1 MLSFLAIDTSPKWLL
16 ILFVCSGNPELIKDP
31 VQSINCQRI
40 EQSTY
45 SLKHCQN
52 SQTLDS
58 VRVDPP
64 YFVSKSKCVEI
75 TKIKD
80 PNIG

>member
-1 MLSFLAIDTSPKWLL
+1 MFSFLAADTSPKWLL
-16 ILFVCSGNPELIKDP
+16 ILFVCSGDPELINDP
-31 VQSINCQRI
+31 EQNINCQRI

-52 SQTLDS
+52 SQTFAS
-58 VRVDPP
+58 VRITPP
-64 YFVSKSKCVEI
+64 YFVNKSKCVEI
-75 TKIKD
+75 IKKKP

>member
-52 SQTLDS
+52 SQTLAS
-58 VRVDPP
+58 VRITSP
-64 YFVSKSKCVEI
+64 YFVSKSKCVQI
-75 TKIKD
+75 IKKD

>member
-1 MLSFLAIDTSPKWLL
+1 MLSLLAVDTSPKWLL

-40 EQSTY
+40 EQSAH

-52 SQTLDS
+52 SQTLAS
-58 VRVDPP
+58 VGINPP
-64 YFVSKSKCVEI
+64 YFVSKSKCVQI
-75 TKIKD
+75 IKKN

>member
-1 MLSFLAIDTSPKWLL
+1 MLSLLAVDTSPKWLL

-40 EQSTY
+40 EQSAH

-52 SQTLDS
+52 SQTLAS
-58 VRVDPP
+58 VRINPP
-64 YFVSKSKCVEI
+64 YFVSKSKCVQI
-75 TKIKD
+75 IKKN

>member
-1 MLSFLAIDTSPKWLL
+1 MLSLLAADTSPKWLL

-40 EQSTY
+40 EQSAH

-52 SQTLDS
+52 SQTLAS
-58 VRVDPP
+58 VGINPP
-64 YFVSKSKCVEI
+64 YFVSKSKCVQI
-75 TKIKD
+75 IKKN

>member
-1 MLSFLAIDTSPKWLL
+1 MLSLLAADTSPKWLL

-31 VQSINCQRI
+31 AQNINCQRI
-40 EQSTY
+40 EQSAH

-52 SQTLDS
+52 SQNLAS
-58 VRVDPP
+58 VGINPP
-64 YFVSKSKCVEI
+64 YFVSKSKCVQI
-75 TKIKD
+75 IKKN

>member
-1 MLSFLAIDTSPKWLL
+1 MLSFLAADTSPKWLL
-16 ILFVCSGNPELIKDP
+16 ILFVCSGDPELIKDP
-31 VQSINCQRI
+31 TQNINCQRI
-40 EQSTY
+40 EQETY

-52 SQTLDS
+52 SQTLAS
-58 VRVDPP
+58 ARIAFP

-75 TKIKD
+75 IKKKD

>member
-1 MLSFLAIDTSPKWLL
+1 MLSLLAADTSPKWLL

-40 EQSTY
+40 EQSAH

-52 SQTLDS
+52 SQTLAS
-58 VRVDPP
+58 VRVNPP

-75 TKIKD
+75 IKIKD

>member
-1 MLSFLAIDTSPKWLL
+1 MLSLLAADTSPKWLL

-31 VQSINCQRI
+31 SQNINCQRI
-40 EQSTY
+40 EQSAH

-52 SQTLDS
+52 SQTLAS
-58 VRVDPP
+58 VRINPP
-64 YFVSKSKCVEI
+64 YFVSKSKCVQI
-75 TKIKD
+75 IKKN

>member
-1 MLSFLAIDTSPKWLL
+1 MLSLLAADTSPKWLL

-31 VQSINCQRI
+31 AQNINCQRI
-40 EQSTY
+40 EQSAH

-52 SQTLDS
+52 SQTLAS
-58 VRVDPP
+58 VGINPP
-64 YFVSKSKCVEI
+64 YFVSKSKCVQI
-75 TKIKD
+75 IKKN

>member
-1 MLSFLAIDTSPKWLL
+1 MLSILAADTSPKWLL

-31 VQSINCQRI
+31 EQNVNCQRI
-40 EQSTY
+40 EQSAH

-52 SQTLDS
+52 SQTLAS
-58 VRVDPP
+58 VRITSP
-64 YFVSKSKCVEI
+64 YFVRKSKCLQI
-75 TKIKD
+75 IKKE

>member
-1 MLSFLAIDTSPKWLL
+1 MLSLLAADTSPKWLL

-40 EQSTY
+40 EQSAH

-52 SQTLDS
+52 SQTLAS
-58 VRVDPP
+58 VGINPP
-64 YFVSKSKCVEI
+64 YFVSKSKCVQI
-75 TKIKD
+75 IKKIR
-80 PNIG
+80 I

>member
-1 MLSFLAIDTSPKWLL
+1 MLSLLAADTSPKWLL

-52 SQTLDS
+52 SQTLAS
-58 VRVDPP
+58 VRITSP
-64 YFVSKSKCVEI
+64 YFVSKSKCVQI
-75 TKIKD
+75 IKKD

>member
-1 MLSFLAIDTSPKWLL
+1 MLSFLAADTSPKWLL
-16 ILFVCSGNPELIKDP
+16 ILFVCSGDPELIKDP
-31 VQSINCQRI
+31 TQNINCQRI
-40 EQSTY
+40 EQTTY

-52 SQTLDS
+52 SQTLAS
-58 VRVDPP
+58 VRIASP

-75 TKIKD
+75 IKKKD

>member
-16 ILFVCSGNPELIKDP
+16 VLFVCSGDPELIKDP
-31 VQSINCQRI
+31 TQNINCQRI
-40 EQSTY
+40 EQATY

-52 SQTLDS
+52 SQTLAL

-75 TKIKD
+75 IKIKD

>member
-40 EQSTY
+40 EQSAH

-52 SQTLDS
+52 SQTLAS
-58 VRVDPP
+58 VRINPP
-64 YFVSKSKCVEI
+64 YFVSKSKCVQI
-75 TKIKD
+75 IKKN

>member
-1 MLSFLAIDTSPKWLL
+1 MLSFLAVDTSPKWLL
-16 ILFVCSGNPELIKDP
+16 ILFVCSGDPELIKDP
-31 VQSINCQRI
+31 IQNINCQRI
-40 EQSTY
+40 EQTTY

-52 SQTLDS
+52 SQTLAS
-58 VRVDPP
+58 ARIVSP

-75 TKIKD
+75 IKKKD

>member
-1 MLSFLAIDTSPKWLL
+1 MISILAVKTSPKWLL
-16 ILFVCSGNPELIKDP
+16 VLYVCSGDPQLIKDP
-31 VQSINCQRI
+31 EQNINCKRI
-40 EQSTY
+40 EEPAH

-52 SQTLDS
+52 SQTLS
-58 VRVDPP
+58 LVRIMPP

-75 TKIKD
+75 IEKKD

>member
-16 ILFVCSGNPELIKDP
+16 ILFVCSGDPELIKDP
-31 VQSINCQRI
+31 AQNINCQRI

-52 SQTLDS
+52 SQTLAL

-64 YFVSKSKCVEI
+64 YYVSKSKCVEI
-75 TKIKD
+75 IKIKD

>member
-1 MLSFLAIDTSPKWLL
+1 MLSFLAADTSPKWLL

-52 SQTLDS
+52 SQTLAS
-58 VRVDPP
+58 VRITSP
-64 YFVSKSKCVEI
+64 YFVSKSKCVQI
-75 TKIKD
+75 IKKD

>member
-1 MLSFLAIDTSPKWLL
+1 MLSLLAADTSPKWLL

-40 EQSTY
+40 EQSAH

-52 SQTLDS
+52 SQTLAS
-58 VRVDPP
+58 VRINPP
-64 YFVSKSKCVEI
+64 NFVSKSKCVQI
-75 TKIKD
+75 IKKN

>member
-1 MLSFLAIDTSPKWLL
+1 MLSLLAADTSPKWLL

-31 VQSINCQRI
+31 TQNINCQRI

-52 SQTLDS
+52 SQTLAS
-58 VRVDPP
+58 VRITSP
-64 YFVSKSKCVEI
+64 YFVSKSKCVQI
-75 TKIKD
+75 IKKD

>member
-1 MLSFLAIDTSPKWLL
+1 MLSILAADTSPKWLL

-31 VQSINCQRI
+31 EQNVNCQRI
-40 EQSTY
+40 EQSAH

-52 SQTLDS
+52 SQTLAS
-58 VRVDPP
+58 VRITSP
-64 YFVSKSKCVEI
+64 YFVRKSKCVQI
-75 TKIKD
+75 IKKD

>member
-1 MLSFLAIDTSPKWLL
+1 MLSFLAADTSPKWLL

-52 SQTLDS
+52 SQTLAS
-58 VRVDPP
+58 VRITPP
-64 YFVSKSKCVEI
+64 YFVNKSKCVQI
-75 TKIKD
+75 IKKD

>member
-1 MLSFLAIDTSPKWLL
+1 MLSLLAADTSPKWLL

-40 EQSTY
+40 EQSAH

-52 SQTLDS
+52 SQTLAS
-58 VRVDPP
+58 VGINPP
-64 YFVSKSKCVEI
+64 YFVSKSKCVQI
-75 TKIKD
+75 IKK
-80 PNIG
+80 NIIRI

>member
-1 MLSFLAIDTSPKWLL
+1 MLSILAADTSPKWLL

-31 VQSINCQRI
+31 TQNINCQRI

-52 SQTLDS
+52 SQTLAS
-58 VRVDPP
+58 VRITSP
-64 YFVSKSKCVEI
+64 YFVSKSKCVQI
-75 TKIKD
+75 IKKD

>member
-1 MLSFLAIDTSPKWLL
+1 MLSFLAADTSPKWLL

-31 VQSINCQRI
+31 AQNINCQKI
-40 EQSTY
+40 EQSTH

-52 SQTLDS
+52 SQTLAS
-58 VRVDPP
+58 VRITSP
-64 YFVSKSKCVEI
+64 YFVRKSKCVQI
-75 TKIKD
+75 IKKD

>member
-1 MLSFLAIDTSPKWLL
+1 MLSLLAADTSPKWLL

-31 VQSINCQRI
+31 EQNINCKRI
-40 EQSTY
+40 EQSAY

-52 SQTLDS
+52 SQTLAS
-58 VRVDPP
+58 VRITTP
-64 YFVSKSKCVEI
+64 YFVSKSKCVQI
-75 TKIKD
+75 IKKD